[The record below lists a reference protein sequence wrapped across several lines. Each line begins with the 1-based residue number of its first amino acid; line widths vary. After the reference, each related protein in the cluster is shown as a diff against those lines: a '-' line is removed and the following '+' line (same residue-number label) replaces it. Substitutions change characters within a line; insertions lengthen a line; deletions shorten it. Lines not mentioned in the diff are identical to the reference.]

1 MAGERWA
8 HLHENW
14 LILLLSCV
22 YFSSLLWFP
31 AKRRAL
37 TVQQIS
43 SSWPKQD
50 QMYSKVRSSAGCSF
64 LSACL
69 VCWPVYFFH
78 WLRKHGIKTW
88 SWVPGEW
95 GTEGKDLFK
104 FCSGHIRIIL
114 PGGSS
119 SHTNC
124 WFFFSELPHLLS
136 FLPACQQS
144 EILGWY
150 LPDVY
155 SLKSGKLCKL
165 NTLLIRVYYMLFK

>member
-78 WLRKHGIKTW
+78 WLRKHGTKTW

-95 GTEGKDLFK
+95 GSEGKDLFK
-104 FCSGHIRIIL
+104 FCTGHIRIIL

-124 WFFFSELPHLLS
+124 WVFLLWITT
-136 FLPACQQS
+136 FTLIFTCLPA
-144 EILGWY
+144 EWNFRVIFAWR
-150 LPDVY
+150 
-155 SLKSGKLCKL
+155 
-165 NTLLIRVYYMLFK
+165 LLTQIRKAL